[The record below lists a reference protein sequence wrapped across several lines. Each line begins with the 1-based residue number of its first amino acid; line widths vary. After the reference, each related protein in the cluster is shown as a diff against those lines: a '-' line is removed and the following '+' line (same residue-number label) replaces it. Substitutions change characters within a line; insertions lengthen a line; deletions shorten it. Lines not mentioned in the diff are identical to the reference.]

1 MPCKKRKRK
10 GGIASWTGARG
21 AHSRVLI
28 VFLLVAPV
36 ILAATM
42 MWAMWDPSKYM
53 RQIDLA
59 VVNEDAGVEKQG
71 KYVNYGDQ
79 VVEASWKLTT

>member
-1 MPCKKRKRK
+1 
-10 GGIASWTGARG
+10 
-21 AHSRVLI
+21 
-28 VFLLVAPV
+28 
-36 ILAATM
+36 M

-71 KYVNYGDQ
+71 IGLEGHAERRPVLMLGGRRH
-79 VVEASWKLTT
+79 AMLA